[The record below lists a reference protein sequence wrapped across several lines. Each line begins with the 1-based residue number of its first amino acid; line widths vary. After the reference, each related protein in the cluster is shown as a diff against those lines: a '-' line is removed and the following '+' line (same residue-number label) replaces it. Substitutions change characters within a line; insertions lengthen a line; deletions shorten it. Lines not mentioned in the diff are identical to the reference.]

1 MEKNSRNKLFQK
13 VLELVDDGDLENFSL
28 GMFTEKNASNLLEI
42 LNKSES
48 PKNELFKMVMFEE
61 VKDFEI
67 IEEESSKKKPFTV
80 SDITLESYSLSDV
93 PKNANNVVKCIGF
106 LHDLIARFRNGE
118 AITMTSVA
126 LLKDGKSSIWIPNGF
141 SHEKIDKIFD
151 PVIKELK
158 ESEPNLQVN

>member
-1 MEKNSRNKLFQK
+1 MEKNSRNKLFEK

-48 PKNELFKMVMFEE
+48 PKNDLFKMVMFEE
-61 VKDFEI
+61 IKDFEI
-67 IEEESSKKKPFTV
+67 IEEAPLKNKPFEFF
-80 SDITLESYSLSDV
+80 DITSEPYSLSNISNV
-93 PKNANNVVKCIGF
+93 SNNTAKCIGY
-106 LHDLIARFRNGE
+106 LHDLIGRFRSGE

-141 SHEKIDKIFD
+141 NHEKIDKIFD

-158 ESEPNLQVN
+158 DSEPILQVN